1 VTEMISII
9 LKELTN
15 LLTDDLSPHSISHQ
29 FEKMAAL
36 LTRENLHIEK
46 TDCKEYYED
55 GDLSLILLMKNEALA
70 NAQFELA
77 SKFRFIE
84 NELLEE
90 KGDNEFTQLKTEP
103 FFFEYRS
110 NRIIFHF
117 NKRKENQR
125 LIANLIEGHNLI
137 RQKTGFYKVLSY

>member
-1 VTEMISII
+1 MTEMISII

-15 LLTDDLSPHSISHQ
+15 LLADDLSPHSISHQ

-125 LIANLIEGHNLI
+125 LIANLIEGHNLVL
-137 RQKTGFYKVLSY
+137 QKTGFYKMLTY